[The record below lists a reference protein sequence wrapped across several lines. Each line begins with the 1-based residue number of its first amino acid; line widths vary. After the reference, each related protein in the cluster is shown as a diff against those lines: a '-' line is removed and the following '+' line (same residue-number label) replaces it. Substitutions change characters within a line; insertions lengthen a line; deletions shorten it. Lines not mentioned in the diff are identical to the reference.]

1 MIAKSKGIDR
11 LVHLCLAMLV
21 TIGCGVLQAQVP
33 DKLNYQGKLTNAGG
47 TAINATVQMVF
58 KLYSGPVGG
67 AALYSETQTVTVNNG
82 LFNVAI
88 GAVSPLALPFDAA
101 YYLGVT
107 VGTDAEMTPREAVLA
122 SPYARQAASA
132 EALAASAT
140 VGGAQITGSLSTAT
154 LPAGNLNGTIGTAQI
169 ANNAVT
175 QAKLSPSSGAAAGKV
190 LGTDGTNLQWQ
201 SVGSGSGTVTSVGT
215 GTGLSG
221 GPITTTG
228 TINLAATQLLPT
240 TACLTNQ
247 IPKWSGSAWTCAADA
262 TGAVSGAFVQGGN
275 AMGAGITARLGT
287 TDNNALEVI
296 VNGLRA
302 FRIEPSAVS
311 PNVIGGSPAN
321 SVSAGAR
328 GATIGGGG
336 VATGNTD
343 PDFQFEAP
351 NTVTDAYGTVAG
363 GYANRA
369 GDNAGTAVDNPF
381 AAVGGGGFN
390 VAAASYAVVAGGGAN
405 VAEGPYGS
413 VGGGEQNLAHATH
426 AVVAGGARNAATAQ
440 ESAIGGGND
449 NTAGNSLVS
458 GVASVVAGGR
468 NNKTGGNTS
477 TISGGQF
484 NITTGDSSSIGGG
497 EANHANGQSAHIGGG
512 GLNANSCGA
521 GTSPCGNTTNQDFT
535 TIGGGKGNIA
545 GGIASTIG
553 GGDSN
558 VASGLNATIGGGTQN
573 TANDDYATI
582 AGGVN
587 NSAGDRATVGGGGAN
602 HATVGSSTVGGGTF
616 NNATG
621 VAATVSGGERNT
633 ASGVASIVVGG
644 SDNIA
649 SGSHS
654 VAMGHFASATEDNCM
669 VFDAWTPSY
678 GFDCMGFPG
687 FIRFGSDR
695 GVRFDFNEMG
705 AGPQVHWVTIG
716 DTNDILQLISTSS
729 GAYLSLGGTWTDS
742 SDRNRKRDFV
752 AVDSLDVLRRVS
764 ALPISTW
771 SFIQGPAEIRHMGT
785 MAQDFRAAF
794 NLGEDDK
801 HISPLDTGGVAL
813 AAIQGLHRML
823 QDKDREIADLKD
835 RVAQVEA
842 LRDELVALKAQSG
855 DVKALMAQVTQLLEA
870 QEVRQV
876 RKVLQESAR
885 RDALDALLSA
895 NFRATR

>member
-558 VASGLNATIGGGTQN
+558 VAGGLNATIGGGTQN
-573 TANDDYATI
+573 TANQTQ
-582 AGGVN
+582 
-587 NSAGDRATVGGGGAN
+587 ATVGGGYLN
-602 HATVGSSTVGGGTF
+602 Q
-616 NNATG
+616 ATG
-621 VAATVSGGERNT
+621 MDSTVSGGATNKATGDSSTVSGGGLNT
-633 ASGVASIVVGG
+633 ASGVASIVLGG
-644 SDNIA
+644 SENIA
-649 SGSHS
+649 SGAYS
-654 VAMGHFASATEDNCM
+654 VAAGSGAKADQDHCM
-669 VFDAWTPSY
+669 VFDASTDTTSAA
-678 GFDCMGFPG
+678 DCMGLPA
-687 FIRFGSDR
+687 FIRFDADH
-695 GVRFDFNEMG
+695 GVRFDFNTG
-705 AGPQVHWVTIG
+705 FNPAWLTIG
-716 DTNDILQLISTSS
+716 DSHDIHQFISTSS

-752 AVDSLDVLRRVS
+752 AVEPLEVLKRVS

-823 QDKDREIADLKD
+823 QDKDREIADL
-835 RVAQVEA
+835 
-842 LRDELVALKAQSG
+842 RDELVALKAQSG
-855 DVKALMAQVTQLLEA
+855 EIKVLMAQVAQLLQAQQVQQEA
-870 QEVRQV
+870 
-876 RKVLQESAR
+876 AR
-885 RDALDALLSA
+885 RDALDTLLSA
-895 NFRATR
+895 NFRAAR